1 MPPFSVAV
9 DNVETLS
16 GCCERFR
23 RLRVDLAGI
32 VVVAVVVISG
42 GGGGEATVGVAAAV
56 LCECCPAA
64 EPTGGMC
71 FNI

>member
-1 MPPFSVAV
+1 MPPFRVAV

-32 VVVAVVVISG
+32 VVVAVVVING
-42 GGGGEATVGVAAAV
+42 GGDATVGVAAAV